1 MSTRLR
7 IRHETIYRYA
17 QPVSFGEWRLM
28 MRPIDSHSIRVL
40 DATLALTPPGETRW
54 TSDAYS
60 NSVCHFTPG
69 GPSNLLAVT
78 STLLIDRY
86 PKPLRDAELAAPLMP
101 AGAIAPPV
109 IYSDADATALAPF
122 IRPVYAEHQAH
133 LAWLARQQ
141 REHGD
146 TALDVLLRLNRA
158 VHSQFSYGARDE
170 YGTQT
175 PAETIDRGAGTCRD
189 FAWLMIESVRRW
201 GFAARFVTGYLYAGE
216 DTAIRGA
223 GATHAWCEV
232 FLPDLGWLEF
242 DPTNGLS
249 ESPDLIRVAATRTPE
264 EASPM
269 RGAVIGDAAAQ
280 MDVYVSV
287 MLDNSPS
294 TLVV

>member
-1 MSTRLR
+1 
-7 IRHETIYRYA
+7 
-17 QPVSFGEWRLM
+17 M
-28 MRPIDSHSIRVL
+28 MRPIDSHSIRVV

-69 GPSNLLAVT
+69 GQSNLLSVV
-78 STLLIDRY
+78 STLLIERF
-86 PKPLRDAELAAPLMP
+86 PKELRQAEHVAPLSP
-101 AGAIAPPV
+101 ANSLAPPV
-109 IYSDADATALAPF
+109 IYSAADAIVLAPYV
-122 IRPVYAEHQAH
+122 RPVFLPDPAH
-133 LAWLARQQ
+133 AAWLSGQT
-141 REHGD
+141 REPGD
-146 TALDVLLRLNRA
+146 SALDVLLRINRA
-158 VHSQFSYGARDE
+158 IHQAFTYGVRDQ

-175 PAETIDRGAGTCRD
+175 PAQTVNRRSGTCRD

-201 GFAARFVTGYLYAGE
+201 GFAARFVTGYLYSPNNYSG
-216 DTAIRGA
+216 IRGS

-269 RGAVIGDAAAQ
+269 IGVVLGAAESM
-280 MDVYVSV
+280 MDVSV
-287 MLDNSPS
+287 VVTLDNYPAPMP
-294 TLVV
+294 V

>member
-1 MSTRLR
+1 
-7 IRHETIYRYA
+7 
-17 QPVSFGEWRLM
+17 M

-40 DATLALTPPGETRW
+40 DATLALSPPGETRW

-69 GPSNLLAVT
+69 AASDVLSVI
-78 STLLIDRY
+78 STLLIERY
-86 PKPLRDAELAAPLMP
+86 PKPLRDIEHVAPLMP
-101 AGAIAPPV
+101 VSALAPRV
-109 IYSDADATALAPF
+109 IYSDADAAVLSPY
-122 IRPVYAEHQAH
+122 IRPVYAEHPVH
-133 LAWLARQQ
+133 SAWLRTLQRQI
-141 REHGD
+141 GD

-158 VHSQFSYGARDE
+158 VHDQFVYGARDE

-175 PAETIDRGAGTCRD
+175 PAETISRGAGTCRD

-201 GFAARFVTGYLYAGE
+201 GFAARFVTGYLYSPGH
-216 DTAIRGA
+216 DGIRGA

-249 ESPDLIRVAATRTPE
+249 ESPDLIRVAATRTPA

-269 RGAVIGDAAAQ
+269 TGAVIGDMQATMQ
-280 MDVYVSV
+280 VFVSV
-287 MLDNSPS
+287 SLDNSPAPMA
-294 TLVV
+294 V

>member
-1 MSTRLR
+1 
-7 IRHETIYRYA
+7 
-17 QPVSFGEWRLM
+17 M

-40 DATLALTPPGETRW
+40 DATLALSPPGETRW

-69 GPSNLLAVT
+69 AASNVLSVV
-78 STLLIDRY
+78 STLLIERY
-86 PKPLRDAELAAPLMP
+86 PKALRDIEHVAPLMP
-101 AGAIAPPV
+101 VGAMAPRV
-109 IYSDADATALAPF
+109 IYSDADAVVLSPF
-122 IRPVYAEHQAH
+122 IRPVYVEHPVH
-133 LAWLARQQ
+133 TAWLGRHQ

-146 TALDVLLRLNRA
+146 TALDVLLRINRA
-158 VHSQFSYGARDE
+158 IHDQFVYGARDE

-175 PAETIDRGAGTCRD
+175 PAETIERGAGTCRD

-201 GFAARFVTGYLYAGE
+201 GFAARFVTGYLYSPGH
-216 DTAIRGA
+216 DGIRGA

-249 ESPDLIRVAATRTPE
+249 ESPDLIRVAATRTPS

-269 RGAVIGDAAAQ
+269 IGAVIGDVQAR
-280 MDVYVSV
+280 MEVFVSV
-287 MLDNSPS
+287 SLDNSPAPMP
-294 TLVV
+294 V